1 MSEAARPM
9 PGLPPSRPISMRER
23 AAILFLE
30 KDRLDVMDGA
40 FVLVD
45 DLGVRVHI
53 PIGDAACSP
62 AGGDAS
68 RV

>member
-45 DLGVRVHI
+45 DLGVRVH
-53 PIGDAACSP
+53 
-62 AGGDAS
+62 
-68 RV
+68 